1 MVGQKSG
8 GIGSVGGASIN
19 GLASQPWVE
28 DNYLSK
34 EFFSQLF
41 TVITTIHTVVTDS
54 SDDVVSDTTT
64 TGILLPN
71 DVPGTTT
78 TVDEETGN
86 TTTVTVAIES
96 VRVLGGLWTNSY
108 LSALGQNS
116 GGGGGGGSST
126 LADLLD
132 VQLSTPLQDGQVL
145 KYSSTL
151 GKWVNGSGGG
161 IGTVTSVATG
171 TGLTGGPITGSGTIS
186 IDLTFQ
192 TYINHGETAYGWG
205 NHADAG
211 YATAQDVA
219 DTLSSYA
226 TQQWVTTALT
236 DYATKTWVV
245 TALADYA
252 TKTWVV
258 TALTDYAT
266 KTWVENKGYLT
277 SVAFADLTSHPTTLS
292 GYGITDAVPSS
303 TTWWGQ
309 SVSNGVVQG
318 SIDAGANGG
327 AITGFDA
334 IELNS
339 NGTLSGYGGFI
350 DFHYNGSTSDFTS
363 RIIESA
369 SGTLNLNY
377 LLYVRNNTVYIG
389 GDWEHMNQSYKLHV
403 DGSPYFSD
411 TAYIGGQIMQDA
423 NYFLMHCI
431 TSGVNSYGL
440 MVEGLGQ
447 TGSEIRS
454 VFGFHPAGRNISFS
468 IDGYD
473 TTVLSIRYNTS
484 THDKYAIIENHLNV
498 GEYIKVGSSTGYI
511 DIGGGRIEWDSTNN
525 ALKVINADGTAGN
538 LYATGGVSALG
549 MSAGASSIDSMT
561 FGYLTVNTRLILP
574 STIVAGTAAMITQ
587 YVNDSDCIYLFN
599 DLATSKINSET
610 YYFTQYDNVGIHG
623 TDYNYGETWWID
635 PDGCALFQRLYL
647 SNNVYIFTDGSN
659 IKCRIGTNIYTLTKS

>member
-1 MVGQKSG
+1 MKTLSREEIIRMVGQKSG

-78 TVDEETGN
+78 TVDGETGN

-205 NHADAG
+205 NHANAG

-219 DTLSSYA
+219 NTLSSYA
-226 TQQWVTTALT
+226 TQQ
-236 DYATKTWVV
+236 WVV

-266 KTWVENKGYLT
+266 KTWV
-277 SVAFADLTSHPTTLS
+277 
-292 GYGITDAVPSS
+292 
-303 TTWWGQ
+303 GQ
-309 SVSNGVVQG
+309 
-318 SIDAGANGG
+318 
-327 AITGFDA
+327 
-334 IELNS
+334 
-339 NGTLSGYGGFI
+339 
-350 DFHYNGSTSDFTS
+350 
-363 RIIESA
+363 
-369 SGTLNLNY
+369 NY
-377 LLYVRNNTVYIG
+377 LALAG
-389 GDWEHMNQSYKLHV
+389 GTMTGL
-403 DGSPYFSD
+403 
-411 TAYIGGQIMQDA
+411 
-423 NYFLMHCI
+423 I
-431 TSGVNSYGL
+431 TRASSGWWVKGRDNA
-440 MVEGLGQ
+440 VIKQ
-447 TGSEIRS
+447 T
-454 VFGFHPAGRNISFS
+454 
-468 IDGYD
+468 D
-473 TTVLSIRYNTS
+473 
-484 THDKYAIIENHLNV
+484 
-498 GEYIKVGSSTGYI
+498 
-511 DIGGGRIEWDSTNN
+511 
-525 ALKVINADGTAGN
+525 
-538 LYATGGVSALG
+538 GGVSGHGWATVFSAKTLLG
-549 MSAGASSIDSMT
+549 SWELGTISEQGEKLILAYTTDSD
-561 FGYLTVNTRLILP
+561 YNNNVNT
-574 STIVAGTAAMITQ
+574 A
-587 YVNDSDCIYLFN
+587 
-599 DLATSKINSET
+599 
-610 YYFTQYDNVGIHG
+610 
-623 TDYNYGETWWID
+623 
-635 PDGCALFQRLYL
+635 
-647 SNNVYIFTDGSN
+647 
-659 IKCRIGTNIYTLTKS
+659 

>member
-186 IDLTFQ
+186 INLTFQ

-211 YATAQDVA
+211 YATAQGVA
-219 DTLSSYA
+219 NTLSS
-226 TQQWVTTALT
+226 
-236 DYATKTWVV
+236 YATKTWVV
-245 TALADYA
+245 TALA
-252 TKTWVV
+252 
-258 TALTDYAT
+258 DYAT

-327 AITGFDA
+327 AITGFHA

-549 MSAGASSIDSMT
+549 MSAGASSINSMT
-561 FGYLTVNTRLILP
+561 FGYLTVNNQIAIERGGYSNHISTDNAGWLSITLSEGLTLDNDIRLSYGSIYVADG
-574 STIVAGTAAMITQ
+574 TIRANGLYLASNV
-587 YVNDSDCIYLFN
+587 YLYYDNNDI
-599 DLATSKINSET
+599 KVRINST
-610 YYFTQYDNVGIHG
+610 T
-623 TDYNYGETWWID
+623 
-635 PDGCALFQRLYL
+635 
-647 SNNVYIFTDGSN
+647 
-659 IKCRIGTNIYTLTKS
+659 YTLTKS

>member
-186 IDLTFQ
+186 INLTFQ

-219 DTLSSYA
+219 NTLSSYA

-266 KTWVENKGYLT
+266 KTWVGQNYLALAGGTMTGLITRASSGWWVKGRDNAVIKQTDGGVSGHGWATVFSAKTLLGSWELGTISEQGEKLILAYTTDSDYNNDVNTASTLY
-277 SVAFADLTSHPTTLS
+277 FPTGSGTIARLS
-292 GYGITDAVPSS
+292 DNVYSATQLQTARTI
-303 TTWWGQ
+303 WGQ
-309 SVSNGVVQG
+309 SFDGTGNITGNMEDVGIILQNGQYTVMGRNEAHGALIESLTNTVTMGLHNGNGVG
-318 SIDAGANGG
+318 WDTRSG
-327 AITGFDA
+327 
-334 IELNS
+334 
-339 NGTLSGYGGFI
+339 SGYMLQLVY
-350 DFHYNGSTSDFTS
+350 DSS
-363 RIIESA
+363 
-369 SGTLNLNY
+369 
-377 LLYVRNNTVYIG
+377 NTVAKKYTRVYDGLRIG
-389 GDWEHMNQSYKLHV
+389 
-403 DGSPYFSD
+403 DG
-411 TAYIGGQIMQDA
+411 M
-423 NYFLMHCI
+423 L
-431 TSGVNSYGL
+431 V
-440 MVEGLGQ
+440 
-447 TGSEIRS
+447 
-454 VFGFHPAGRNISFS
+454 
-468 IDGYD
+468 
-473 TTVLSIRYNTS
+473 
-484 THDKYAIIENHLNV
+484 
-498 GEYIKVGSSTGYI
+498 
-511 DIGGGRIEWDSTNN
+511 WDSTNN

-549 MSAGASSIDSMT
+549 MSAGASSINSMT
-561 FGYLTVNTRLILP
+561 FGYLTVNNQIAIERGGYSNHISTDNAGWLSITLSEGLTLDNDIRLSYGSIYVADG
-574 STIVAGTAAMITQ
+574 TIRANGLYLASNV
-587 YVNDSDCIYLFN
+587 YLYYDNNDI
-599 DLATSKINSET
+599 KVRINST
-610 YYFTQYDNVGIHG
+610 T
-623 TDYNYGETWWID
+623 
-635 PDGCALFQRLYL
+635 
-647 SNNVYIFTDGSN
+647 
-659 IKCRIGTNIYTLTKS
+659 YTLTKS

>member
-219 DTLSSYA
+219 NTLSSYA

-236 DYATKTWVV
+236 DYATKQWVV
-245 TALADYA
+245 IALA
-252 TKTWVV
+252 
-258 TALTDYAT
+258 DYAT

-292 GYGITDAVPSS
+292 GYGITDAVPSN

-327 AITGFDA
+327 AITGFHA

-447 TGSEIRS
+447 TGSVIRS

-473 TTVLSIRYNTS
+473 TTVLSILYNTS
-484 THDKYAIIENHLNV
+484 THDKYAIIKNHLNV

-549 MSAGASSIDSMT
+549 MSAGASSINSMT
-561 FGYLTVNTRLILP
+561 FGYLTVKNQIAIERGGYSNYISTDNAGWLSITLSEGLTLDNDIRLSYGSIYVADG
-574 STIVAGTAAMITQ
+574 SIYVADGTIRANGLYLASNV
-587 YVNDSDCIYLFN
+587 YLYYDNNDI
-599 DLATSKINSET
+599 KVRINST
-610 YYFTQYDNVGIHG
+610 T
-623 TDYNYGETWWID
+623 
-635 PDGCALFQRLYL
+635 
-647 SNNVYIFTDGSN
+647 
-659 IKCRIGTNIYTLTKS
+659 YTLTKS